1 MRPFLIANSLSFA
14 LAILSCNRSAIIPP
28 ICNMRENHEPVRNA
42 HCNCSEST
50 HLQPV
55 PHLLRHSSPVLSLS
69 QAVEDLYLNRQQ
81 SQIHQNSAP
90 QTAHYLLQHH
100 SKKSK
105 KTGTFAAT
113 SPQQKARAQG
123 QGKAKATESTYSVS
137 TEQTA
142 TLFYATTTRY

>member
-81 SQIHQNSAP
+81 SQIHQNSAL
-90 QTAHYLLQHH
+90 QTAHYLQQHH
-100 SKKSK
+100 SKQ
-105 KTGTFAAT
+105 TATFAAT
-113 SPQQKARAQG
+113 SAHQKAKAQG
-123 QGKAKATESTYSVS
+123 QAKAKATESIYSVS
-137 TEQTA
+137 TEKMA
-142 TLFYATTTRY
+142 TRVYAILMRY